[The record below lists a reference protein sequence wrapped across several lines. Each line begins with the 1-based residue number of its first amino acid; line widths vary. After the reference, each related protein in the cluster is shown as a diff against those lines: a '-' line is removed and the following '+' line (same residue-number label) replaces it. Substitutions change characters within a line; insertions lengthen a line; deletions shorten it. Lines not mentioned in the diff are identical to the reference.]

1 MFAKKALLGAA
12 AALTVLTL
20 AGCGTPDSHE
30 PADLQ
35 DFREMVSPKVSWT
48 ASVGE
53 SDGYLTPAVTDNAVY
68 AAGGSSLYRL
78 DRHTGDKVWEA
89 EAGSR
94 IVAGV
99 GTDGM
104 HQAVV
109 TDRGEV
115 EVYDAEGKFIWR
127 ATLSAETDVP
137 PLVGQG
143 LVVVK
148 TSDTRITAF
157 DIVTGERRW
166 HYQGQA
172 PALTLQAFNQMA
184 WSPRASSPVRPTA
197 VFSPSAS
204 TASPS
209 LTPSSVR
216 PPASPRSSA
225 SSTSSVVRGS
235 TTSSCAL
242 PPSRAT
248 SCA

>member
-20 AGCGTPDSHE
+20 AGCSTPDSHE

-148 TSDTRITAF
+148 TST
-157 DIVTGERRW
+157 
-166 HYQGQA
+166 
-172 PALTLQAFNQMA
+172 
-184 WSPRASSPVRPTA
+184 RAS
-197 VFSPSAS
+197 
-204 TASPS
+204 
-209 LTPSSVR
+209 
-216 PPASPRSSA
+216 PP
-225 SSTSSVVRGS
+225 STSSPANAAGTIRARLPRSRSRPSTRWPGPRGHPRRS
-235 TTSSCAL
+235 GQRPSSRPRPQRQARL
-242 PPSRAT
+242 
-248 SCA
+248 

>member
-12 AALTVLTL
+12 AMAVLTL
-20 AGCGTPDSHE
+20 AGCSTPDSHE

-53 SDGYLTPAVTDNAVY
+53 NDGYLTPAVTDNAVY
-68 AAGGSSLYRL
+68 AAGGDSLYRL
-78 DRHTGDKVWEA
+78 DRLTGDKVWQV

-99 GTDGM
+99 GSDGL

-109 TDRGEV
+109 TDRGEL
-115 EVYDAEGKFIWR
+115 EVYDAEGKFAWR
-127 ATLSAETDVP
+127 ASLSAETDVP

-157 DIVTGERRW
+157 DVVTASAAGTTRAR
-166 HYQGQA
+166 
-172 PALTLQAFNQMA
+172 P
-184 WSPRASSPVRPTA
+184 PRSR
-197 VFSPSAS
+197 FRPSA
-204 TASPS
+204 
-209 LTPSSVR
+209 R
-216 PPASPRSSA
+216 
-225 SSTSSVVRGS
+225 
-235 TTSSCAL
+235 
-242 PPSRAT
+242 
-248 SCA
+248 

>member
-20 AGCGTPDSHE
+20 AGCSTPDSHE

-184 WSPRASSPVRPTA
+184 WSPAGILAGQANGRLLALGLNGKPVFDAVIGQAAGITEVERLIDVVGRPW
-197 VFSPSAS
+197 VDNQ
-204 TASPS
+204 
-209 LTPSSVR
+209 LM
-216 PPASPRSSA
+216 
-225 SSTSSVVRGS
+225 
-235 TTSSCAL
+235 CAAAFQGNL
-242 PPSRAT
+242 V
-248 SCA
+248 

>member
-12 AALTVLTL
+12 AMAVLTL
-20 AGCGTPDSHE
+20 AGCSTPDSHE

-53 SDGYLTPAVTDNAVY
+53 NDGYLTPAVTDNAVY
-68 AAGGSSLYRL
+68 AAGGDSLYRL
-78 DRHTGDKVWEA
+78 DRLTGDKVWQV

-99 GTDGM
+99 GSDGL

-109 TDRGEV
+109 TDRGEL
-115 EVYDAEGKFIWR
+115 EVYDAEGKFAWR
-127 ATLSAETDVP
+127 ASLSAETDVP

-157 DIVTGERRW
+157 DVVTGERRW

-172 PALTLQAFNQMA
+172 PALTLQAFSQMT
-184 WSPRASSPVRPTA
+184 WSPAGILAGRQR
-197 VFSPSAS
+197 
-204 TASPS
+204 
-209 LTPSSVR
+209 
-216 PPASPRSSA
+216 
-225 SSTSSVVRGS
+225 
-235 TTSSCAL
+235 TTS
-242 PPSRAT
+242 RAR
-248 SCA
+248 SQWQASL

>member
-20 AGCGTPDSHE
+20 AGCSTPDSHE

-127 ATLSAETDVP
+127 ATLSAET
-137 PLVGQG
+137 
-143 LVVVK
+143 
-148 TSDTRITAF
+148 F
-157 DIVTGERRW
+157 RRSS
-166 HYQGQA
+166 A
-172 PALTLQAFNQMA
+172 
-184 WSPRASSPVRPTA
+184 RASSW
-197 VFSPSAS
+197 
-204 TASPS
+204 
-209 LTPSSVR
+209 
-216 PPASPRSSA
+216 
-225 SSTSSVVRGS
+225 
-235 TTSSCAL
+235 
-242 PPSRAT
+242 
-248 SCA
+248 